1 MSGSDV
7 HDWSYYKK
15 CMAGGILSCGITHA
29 LVCPLDIV
37 KCRMQV
43 SIQNQYLIF
52 NAVFLKI
59 GYARSLQR
67 CRRWILTNLQ
77 IRGYDGLLHRKYI
90 LSSLLTINSI
100 QGFFPTWIGYS
111 FQGFGK
117 FGFYEMFKDVYRNA
131 MGSDEKIKKY
141 QTLGFALSSAC
152 AEIIADCFLCPWE
165 AVSTLFIVFF
175 EMFQKIKQLY
185 LDNFLT
191 F

>member
-43 SIQNQYLIF
+43 SISNEVSNLISL
-52 NAVFLKI
+52 FLKI
-59 GYARSLQR
+59 DYARTLQR
-67 CRRWILTNLQ
+67 CWTRIQNHLCRRRYQ
-77 IRGYDGLLHRKYI
+77 GFLLRKYF
-90 LSSLLTINSI
+90 LFAVLTVISI
-100 QGFFPTWIGYS
+100 QGFIPTWIGYS

-131 MGSDEKIKKY
+131 MGSEAKIKKY

-152 AEIIADCFLCPWE
+152 AEDITDC
-165 AVSTLFIVFF
+165 
-175 EMFQKIKQLY
+175 QL
-185 LDNFLT
+185 
-191 F
+191 